1 MQEFLSIRK
10 NSPLFHLLTADDIA
24 VRVTFPNSGPD
35 QIPGLIVMSIADDG
49 DLADLDP
56 NAARIVVIFNA
67 NRDEQTFSDE
77 TLTGQ
82 DFELHPALA
91 NSADKVVRTAA
102 FDAKSGTFTVPG
114 LTAAVF
120 VLGE

>member
-1 MQEFLSIRK
+1 
-10 NSPLFHLLTADDIA
+10 
-24 VRVTFPNSGPD
+24 VTIPNSAPD

-56 NAARIVVIFNA
+56 NAQRIVVIFNA

-77 TLTGQ
+77 TSTGQ
-82 DFELHPALA
+82 DFELHPILA
-91 NSADKVVRTAA
+91 DLADSVVQTAA
-102 FDAKSGTFTVPG
+102 FDAETGTFTVPD